1 MDDRNYRKYAIKR
14 PNNLKEILI
23 IDDWAKNI
31 TMKIL
36 KIMFKRFLILIIML
50 SCEFTF

>member
-36 KIMFKRFLILIIML
+36 KNYV
-50 SCEFTF
+50 